1 MERVM
6 QTLRGHFDTK
16 FNTYTAA
23 QEPMIFHCHHYN
35 TVLQATLEDTRDYID
50 IYPVLVDSA
59 QEIVYSQ
66 LIAFFAESH
75 LTDFSE
81 RKEAVEDF
89 FAFCG
94 YGKFSLDGLSPFGGK
109 IIAQT
114 DHYSYGWKVKF
125 GLRPDNLPM
134 VSFFTRGFLAGATD
148 AIFNLPLGTSDCVQ
162 LTCYTKGD
170 AFPSFEVSKLAQPKT
185 LVASPKLGKPQ
196 TYELKNPTQET
207 DVNYLGIREA
217 LTNMPIN
224 GTATKGMI
232 DAFGVL
238 LTRMFANYYCQISYK
253 MLKKLEASMG
263 NEGLNLADQLL
274 TEAGHTCAFYTFGGV
289 MESAEWNGM
298 IKPMCKTREDWVHG
312 IVAVVNAFGWGF
324 WEILELIPAKKLV
337 LKVHNGYEATSYL
350 GAFGNG
356 AIPISFLAK
365 GATMGIMNLLYNGDV
380 TTNPSLTEEYY
391 HTICRS
397 NKMFSVTQ
405 TACRTM
411 GANADVFEAVLLD

>member
-1 MERVM
+1 MH
-6 QTLRGHFDTK
+6 TLRGHFDTK

-50 IYPVLVDSA
+50 IYPILVDSA

-66 LIAFFAESH
+66 LTAYFAEAN
-75 LTDFSE
+75 LTDFTD
-81 RKEAVEDF
+81 RKGAVEDF

-94 YGKFSLDGLSPFGGK
+94 YGKFALDNLTPYGGK
-109 IIAQT
+109 IIAEA

-125 GLRPDNLPM
+125 GLRADNLPM
-134 VSFFTRGFLAGATD
+134 VSFFTCGFLAGATD
-148 AIFNLPLGTSDCVQ
+148 AIFNLPLGTSDCKQ

-170 AFPSFEVSKLAQPKT
+170 AFPSFEITKLTSPKT
-185 LVASPKLGKPQ
+185 LIASPKLGKPQ
-196 TYELKNPTQET
+196 THTLENPTQET

-217 LTNMPIN
+217 LTNMPIE
-224 GTATKGMI
+224 GTTTKGMI

-253 MLKKLEASMG
+253 VLKKLEIMMRKD
-263 NEGLNLADQLL
+263 GLDLADELL
-274 TEAGHTCAFYTFGGV
+274 TEAGHNCAFYTFGGV

-298 IKPMCKTREDWVHG
+298 IKPMCKTKEDWVHG
-312 IVAVVNAFGWGF
+312 IVAVVNSFGWGF
-324 WEILELIPAKKLV
+324 WEILELIPAEKLV
-337 LKVHNGYEATSYL
+337 IKVTNGYEATSYL
-350 GAFGNG
+350 AAHGNG

-380 TTNPSLTEEYY
+380 TTNPNLNEDYY
-391 HTICRS
+391 NAICRS
-397 NKMFSVTQ
+397 DKMFSVTQ

-411 GANADVFEAVLLD
+411 GANADVFEAVLLDK

>member
-1 MERVM
+1 M

-23 QEPMIFHCHHYN
+23 HEPMIFHCHHYN

-50 IYPVLVDSA
+50 IYPILVDSA
-59 QEIVYSQ
+59 QEIVFSQ
-66 LIAFFAESH
+66 LSAFFAESN
-75 LTDFSE
+75 LTDIIE
-81 RKEAVEDF
+81 RKAAVEDF

-94 YGKFSLDGLSPFGGK
+94 YGKFSLDNLTPIGGK
-109 IIAQT
+109 IIAET

-125 GLRPDNLPM
+125 GLRADDLPM

-170 AFPSFEVSKLAQPKT
+170 AFPSFEVSKSSSIKKLI
-185 LVASPKLGKPQ
+185 ASPKLGKTQ
-196 TYELKNPTQET
+196 AYELKNPTDET

-217 LTNMPIN
+217 LTGMPIE

-238 LTRMFANYYCQISYK
+238 LTRMLANYYCQISYK
-253 MLKKLEASMG
+253 TLKKLETLMG
-263 NEGLNLADQLL
+263 NDGLHLANLLL
-274 TEAGHTCAFYTFGGV
+274 TEAGHNCAFYTFGGV
-289 MESAEWNGM
+289 MESAEWNGL

-324 WEILELIPAKKLV
+324 WEVLELVPNKKLV
-337 LKVHNGYEATSYL
+337 LKVHNGYEANSYL
-350 GAFGNG
+350 AAFGNG
-356 AIPISFLAK
+356 VVPISFLAK
-365 GATMGIMNLLYNGDV
+365 GATMGIMNLLYNGDI
-380 TTNPSLTEEYY
+380 TANPSLTEDYY
-391 HTICRS
+391 NSICRS
-397 NKMFSVTQ
+397 DKMFSVTQ

-411 GANADVFEAVLLD
+411 GADADVFEAVLLDK

>member
-1 MERVM
+1 M

-16 FNTYTAA
+16 FNSYIAA

-66 LIAFFAESH
+66 LKEFFIEAN

-81 RKEAVEDF
+81 RKAAVEDF

-94 YGKFSLDGLSPFGGK
+94 YGKFSIDNLTPYGGK
-109 IIAQT
+109 IIAET

-125 GLRPDNLPM
+125 GLRPDNMPM

-148 AIFNLPLGTSDCVQ
+148 AIFNLPLGTSDCEQ
-162 LTCYTKGD
+162 LTCYTKDD
-170 AFPSFEVSKLAQPKT
+170 AFPSFEVARAIHKKT
-185 LVASPKLGKPQ
+185 LISSPKLGRQQ
-196 TYELKNPTQET
+196 THMLKNPTTET
-207 DVNYLGIREA
+207 EVDYIGIREA
-217 LTNMPIN
+217 LINMPIE

-238 LTRMFANYYCQISYK
+238 LTRMVANYYCLISYK
-253 MLKKLEASMG
+253 MLKKLEISMG
-263 NEGLNLADQLL
+263 SQGLVLADALL

-289 MESAEWNGM
+289 MESAEWNGL
-298 IKPMCKTREDWVHG
+298 IKPMCKTKEDWVHG

-324 WEILELIPAKKLV
+324 WEVLELIPAKKLV
-337 LKVHNGYEATSYL
+337 LKVTNGYEATSYL
-350 GAFGNG
+350 GSFGN
-356 AIPISFLAK
+356 APIPISFLAK

-380 TTNPSLTEEYY
+380 TTNPNLNEEYY
-391 HTICRS
+391 NAICRS
-397 NKMFSVTQ
+397 DNMFSVKQ

-411 GANADVFEAVLLD
+411 GEDADIFEAELIAP